1 MLAVLFLG
9 FQFPRPCWV
18 SWDCDSM
25 GGRTMSAAEGVSLS
39 WPTGHTT
46 PSHHTDPRWRGADP
60 GHGTCWHPGCAKTR
74 RGKETRMS
82 PRLVRLSALMAMPFS
97 GCRWRGLGGP
107 TPGCDSGG
115 FAVLQTVDLESPRE
129 KREEDWLDW
138 AETKLQVED
147 QTGQPAICHL
157 RPRHDQQADSLTIPE
172 CPGRQTSSTATA
184 RRVGWLARD
193 DQRRARRAN
202 RLRRRIEG
210 SGGASPAT
218 GAGTPGAGRTDS
230 LSAEAEPETRLDRKK
245 TAPPCRHAAAQKAA
259 LGDADANAL

>member
-25 GGRTMSAAEGVSLS
+25 GGRTMSAAEAEGVSLS

-82 PRLVRLSALMAMPFS
+82 PRLVRLSALMAMPSS

-172 CPGRQTSSTATA
+172 CPGRQTSSTAPA

-230 LSAEAEPETRLDRKK
+230 PQR
-245 TAPPCRHAAAQKAA
+245 
-259 LGDADANAL
+259 